1 MSKIRYRIYTCQMNG
16 ILLKD
21 IKRKREEMIKFL
33 NENYPYESKI
43 VIDRKNLQFLF
54 VHEIN

>member
-1 MSKIRYRIYTCQMNG
+1 MNG